1 LPNWAFIVDTN
12 KVRSLHRKRDNDKHP
27 SKRETKM
34 TTANATKKLVK
45 AGFQVTAV
53 GRRISAKK
61 GFRVIE
67 LTAGSEETIQTVRVR
82 AACDSDDIVHDYTA
96 GVYCDNVTQAIK
108 LAGN

>member
-1 LPNWAFIVDTN
+1 
-12 KVRSLHRKRDNDKHP
+12 
-27 SKRETKM
+27 M

-45 AGFQVTAV
+45 AGFEVTAV

-108 LAGN
+108 LAAR

>member
-1 LPNWAFIVDTN
+1 
-12 KVRSLHRKRDNDKHP
+12 
-27 SKRETKM
+27 M

-67 LTAGSEETIQTVRVR
+67 LTAGGEETIQTVRVR

-96 GVYCDNVTQAIK
+96 GVYCDSVTQAIK
-108 LAGN
+108 LAVR